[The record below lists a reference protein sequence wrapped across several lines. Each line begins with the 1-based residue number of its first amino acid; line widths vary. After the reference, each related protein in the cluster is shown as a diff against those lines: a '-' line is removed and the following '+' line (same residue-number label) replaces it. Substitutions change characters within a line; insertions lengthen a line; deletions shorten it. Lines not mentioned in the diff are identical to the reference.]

1 MEKKNVIIKDKD
13 EFKIIDKVEYIRK
26 KDMNDLIKGLKDE
39 YNEEEIKNFIEYFG
53 NNLLINDSYITSW
66 DISKFLK

>member
-1 MEKKNVIIKDKD
+1 LEKKNVIIKDKD